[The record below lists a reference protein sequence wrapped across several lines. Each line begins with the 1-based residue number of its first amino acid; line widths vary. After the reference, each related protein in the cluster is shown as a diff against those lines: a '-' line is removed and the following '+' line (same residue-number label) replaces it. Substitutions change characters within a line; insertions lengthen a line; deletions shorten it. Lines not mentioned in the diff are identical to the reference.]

1 MFLQLQK
8 QLKYDKSFVM
18 TGPSQQ
24 RTKPVEIPGP
34 HPSSSKALRVDGNE
48 YSPSLARSDSWQ
60 IVSPSDSI
68 GEFSNV
74 KTLTQNSLISQESTT
89 SSPFFSISP
98 SLSSSSSRNS
108 SEYAK
113 IPENNCKS
121 KTISSNSTPHAAANA
136 SSSIS
141 FVSSNSPSFHK
152 RRVLSLCQ
160 DRKNRLQ
167 EVRTIFFNA
176 YSTTVLSH
184 GNEVPKPILNYLT
197 DHFTTSL
204 VVTTATRVK
213 APN

>member
-1 MFLQLQK
+1 
-8 QLKYDKSFVM
+8 M

-48 YSPSLARSDSWQ
+48 YSPCLARSDSWQ
-60 IVSPSDSI
+60 IVSPSEGISDFNNI
-68 GEFSNV
+68 
-74 KTLTQNSLISQESTT
+74 KAMAPNSSISQEST

-98 SLSSSSSRNS
+98 SLSSTSSRNS
-108 SEYAK
+108 SES
-113 IPENNCKS
+113 S
-121 KTISSNSTPHAAANA
+121 KTPESNNRSKMVGPNSTPLATSVSTPSQA
-136 SSSIS
+136 S
-141 FVSSNSPSFHK
+141 FVSSNSPSLHK
-152 RRVLSLCQ
+152 RRLQLLCQ

-167 EVRTIFFNA
+167 EVRSVFFNA

-204 VVTTATRVK
+204 AVTTAARVK